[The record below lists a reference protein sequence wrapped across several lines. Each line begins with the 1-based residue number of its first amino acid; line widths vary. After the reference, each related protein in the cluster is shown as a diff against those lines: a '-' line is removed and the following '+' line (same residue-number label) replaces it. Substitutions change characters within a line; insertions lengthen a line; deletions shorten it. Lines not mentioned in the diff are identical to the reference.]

1 MIFLKSTLA
10 GVAALIIVAL
20 VIYALAIGVP
30 RILELI
36 PSREGGIGV
45 YSAGPFPMWPL
56 GVVAFLDLFW
66 RLLLGLPASHAPSLR
81 SLTMGRFRNIDG
93 RPVNIGSCRLQL
105 SNAEL
110 NTRNVHSATFAS
122 IPNCYAVRL
131 SLCREFISDHLDRP
145 PKRWPV
151 YQVWLVVKELLAAL
165 AHG

>member
-56 GVVAFLDLFW
+56 GVVAFLIFSGGFYW
-66 RLLLGLPASHAPSLR
+66 G
-81 SLTMGRFRNIDG
+81 FR
-93 RPVNIGSCRLQL
+93 R
-105 SNAEL
+105 
-110 NTRNVHSATFAS
+110 ATHH
-122 IPNCYAVRL
+122 R
-131 SLCREFISDHLDRP
+131 
-145 PKRWPV
+145 
-151 YQVWLVVKELLAAL
+151 
-165 AHG
+165 